1 MSARLQA
8 CEDLVDEAADP
19 GRRRRQPRVA
29 DQGRGDLG
37 PRRRTEAG
45 WRTHLD
51 PASITRVVIGPHGP
65 LLRSFNE
72 TGHLGRKPGT
82 IRITG

>member
-1 MSARLQA
+1 MHAGS
-8 CEDLVDEAADP
+8 CEDLVDARPLWDVVVVSHVSPIKAA
-19 GRRRRQPRVA
+19 VA
-29 DQGRGDLG
+29 WALG
-37 PRRRTEAG
+37 VGTEAG

-51 PASITRVVIGPHGP
+51 TASITRVVIGPHGP

-72 TGHLGRKPGT
+72 TGHLGRKPGA